1 MVPVRKCRPV
11 FCLAC
16 KSIFAGQEGRKTD
29 HRHSNAEIIRG
40 CYFRRAC
47 YAPTH
52 RESPGEPIFM
62 PDAETALLLA
72 RLQFAFTISI
82 HFIFPAFSIG
92 LASYLMV
99 LEALWLK
106 TGRGVYANLF
116 RYWLK
121 MFADRKSTRL
131 NSSH

>member
-62 PDAETALLLA
+62 PDAETSLLPA
-72 RLQFAFTISI
+72 RLQFAFHLRI
-82 HFIFPAFSIG
+82 HLIFPS
-92 LASYLMV
+92 
-99 LEALWLK
+99 LEERRVGKECDSPFISWW
-106 TGRGVYANLF
+106 G
-116 RYWLK
+116 
-121 MFADRKSTRL
+121 
-131 NSSH
+131 

>member
-1 MVPVRKCRPV
+1 MIRRPPR
-11 FCLAC
+11 
-16 KSIFAGQEGRKTD
+16 STRTD
-29 HRHSNAEIIRG
+29 TLFPYPTLFRSG

-92 LASYLMV
+92 LASYLLV
-99 LEALWLK
+99 LDALWLK
-106 TGRGVYANLF
+106 TGRGVYAYLF
-116 RYWLK
+116 RYLLTIFDICFGFVVGIGRWLWW
-121 MFADRKSTRL
+121 ASVCR
-131 NSSH
+131 

>member
-1 MVPVRKCRPV
+1 MSISDWSSDVCSSD
-11 FCLAC
+11 L
-16 KSIFAGQEGRKTD
+16 KSILAGHEGRKTD
-29 HRHSNAEIIRG
+29 QRDSNAVIIRG
-40 CYFRRAC
+40 CYCRRAC

-121 MFADRKSTRL
+121 IDRKSTRL